1 SASSIYCCL
10 TWPYS
15 LLTLVFFYMLLQQYP
30 STRIQE
36 GSVQLTCR
44 KHDSLQKGTKLFL
57 CYDIAKVIME
67 AVQLN
72 KETGSEGLKSNK
84 VTKRHLA

>member
-1 SASSIYCCL
+1 MLRTVTKPTKRSVVL
-10 TWPYS
+10 TRTERDLS
-15 LLTLVFFYMLLQQYP
+15 
-30 STRIQE
+30 